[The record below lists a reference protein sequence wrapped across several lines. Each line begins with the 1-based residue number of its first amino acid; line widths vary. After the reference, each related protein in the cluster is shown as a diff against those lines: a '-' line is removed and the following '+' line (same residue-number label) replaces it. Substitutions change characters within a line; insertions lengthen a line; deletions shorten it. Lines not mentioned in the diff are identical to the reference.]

1 MATHNELGKAGEKLA
16 SEYFITRG
24 YEILHQNW
32 RFSHYE
38 IDLIAKK
45 NNKLHFI
52 EVKTRT
58 SANHGYPEESVTK
71 KKFKYLQKA
80 ADEYLNQN
88 PGHKWIQYDIL
99 AITLSKNGPEEYFL
113 IEDVFL

>member
-1 MATHNELGKAGEKLA
+1 MATHNDLGKTGEELA
-16 SEYFITRG
+16 VQYFITRG

-45 NNKLHFI
+45 NNKLHFV

-58 SANHGYPEESVTK
+58 SSLYGHPEESVTK

-80 ADEYLNQN
+80 ADEYLHQN
-88 PGHKWIQYDIL
+88 KGFKWIQYDIL
-99 AITLSKNGPEEYFL
+99 AITLHKNNPAEFFL
-113 IEDVFL
+113 LEDVFL

>member
-1 MATHNELGKAGEKLA
+1 MATHNDLGKTGEELA
-16 SEYFITRG
+16 VQYFITRG
-24 YEILHQNW
+24 YEILNQNW

-58 SANHGYPEESVTK
+58 
-71 KKFKYLQKA
+71 
-80 ADEYLNQN
+80 
-88 PGHKWIQYDIL
+88 
-99 AITLSKNGPEEYFL
+99 
-113 IEDVFL
+113 